1 MKTRPWNLTSTPMKT
16 DRFDIRRHG
25 DTLWTL
31 FSMSVVIAVAFFLA
45 QHFWIAEREYKRCM
59 EKAGRDFWKQ
69 QDCRNAQAPAR

>member
-59 EKAGRDFWKQ
+59 EKAGRDYWKQ
-69 QDCRNAQAPAR
+69 QDCRNA